1 MQNRKENKGSLWC
14 LLVRK
19 RQCSRERVNTPLISP
34 QSVTCFQINAFWVEF
49 PHSVSKSR
57 RNLKECFSALK
68 VKGKKD
74 NERLLEYTIC
84 MSLKENSS
92 LLLHRSR
99 FASSLSPGGSKSLL
113 YLAKLCSPLCFSC
126 GSCSTSKRKAH
137 GSSEGLSVLPLSLPT
152 HRDPFPSAQGE
163 PEETIWYQPCLL
175 SHHLRTR
182 GFGSRLWA
190 LSCRGVEIIKVV
202 NFSKI
207 CEVQELVG
215 WHRCPQT

>member
-34 QSVTCFQINAFWVEF
+34 QSVTCFQINVFWVEF

-99 FASSLSPGGSKSLL
+99 FASSPYLLVAVSPCCTWPSSAALSASPV
-113 YLAKLCSPLCFSC
+113 AVVQRAREKLMGALRVCLCC
-126 GSCSTSKRKAH
+126 
-137 GSSEGLSVLPLSLPT
+137 
-152 HRDPFPSAQGE
+152 
-163 PEETIWYQPCLL
+163 L
-175 SHHLRTR
+175 SHCPPIEIPFLLHRGSLRKP
-182 GFGSRLWA
+182 FGISPVYYLTTSEHEVLAVACELWA
-190 LSCRGVEIIKVV
+190 AEG
-202 NFSKI
+202 
-207 CEVQELVG
+207 
-215 WHRCPQT
+215 